1 MIEKRIFVYGLAVVL
16 VLGTLGFNGVETAGA
31 HGVQAQL
38 QSRFIRI
45 EDVTINRQSL
55 QTGETLTLQGTL
67 VSLVERDLTGWLS
80 IYTESNGAGNR
91 WEMLARDPP
100 GNVFDIAGNSVIDYK
115 LSAKAL
121 EAGVYHVHTQLNVA
135 KVGPGLG
142 PGQTVVVEGEP
153 IIKPI
158 PYTNVTK
165 TGVFLKKSAKHV
177 YDNYAAKL
185 TPTGMKPRTKSDDT
199 MRVIDI
205 DIEVT
210 EGGEHVFSGLWVKYE
225 DPFEQEFWLAL
236 GWTEK
241 QLNNFSEDWQLKFI
255 PRVMKRYRDAGGKE
269 WLWAIIWQRNIHESE
284 WETMRTDNVSYY
296 ETIR

>member
-1 MIEKRIFVYGLAVVL
+1 
-16 VLGTLGFNGVETAGA
+16 
-31 HGVQAQL
+31 
-38 QSRFIRI
+38 
-45 EDVTINRQSL
+45 
-55 QTGETLTLQGTL
+55 
-67 VSLVERDLTGWLS
+67 
-80 IYTESNGAGNR
+80 
-91 WEMLARDPP
+91 MLAKDPP
-100 GNVFDIAGNSVIDYK
+100 GNVFDIAGNAVVDYS

-121 EAGVYHVHTQLNVA
+121 EAGVYHVHTQLNVE

-158 PYTNVTK
+158 PYTNETK
-165 TGVFLKKSAKHV
+165 TGVFLKKSAEYV

-205 DIEVT
+205 EVAFVGD
-210 EGGEHVFSGLWVKYE
+210 EPVFSGLWVE
-225 DPFEQEFWLAL
+225 GPFEQEFWLAL
-236 GWTEK
+236 GWTTTE
-241 QLNNFSEDWQLKFI
+241 LIDFSEDWQLKFI